1 MNSIELMVEEHKYIM
16 RMLAVVR
23 NASNRILIGEE
34 ISYSDF
40 DEMISFITK
49 YADEHHHGKEEKF
62 LFKEMVDH
70 LGKMGTNLVTHGM
83 LVEHDWGRLFIIELK
98 AALIRVK
105 SGDDESRLDIIANA
119 IGYANHLTRHIT
131 KEDAVVYTF
140 AAKNLSPEVLERID
154 MQTESFEDNASKHG
168 TQAHYVELLERLE
181 RKYL

>member
-23 NASNRILIGEE
+23 KACNKILLGEE
-34 ISYSDF
+34 ISYNDF
-40 DEMISFITK
+40 EEMITFITK

-62 LFKEMVDH
+62 LFKEMVDN

-98 AALIRVK
+98 AAIIRVK
-105 SGDDESRLDIIANA
+105 SGDDESKLDIIANA
-119 IGYANHLTRHIT
+119 IGYSNHLARHIA

-140 AAKNLSPEVLERID
+140 AAKNLAPEVLERINKQSD
-154 MQTESFEDNASKHG
+154 IFEEEASKLG
-168 TQAHYVELLERLE
+168 TQAHYINLLEKLE
-181 RKYL
+181 RIYL

>member
-1 MNSIELMVEEHKYIM
+1 MNSIELMVEEHKYIL

-23 NASNRILIGEE
+23 KACSKLLLGEE
-34 ISYSDF
+34 ISYNDF
-40 DEMISFITK
+40 EEMIEFITK
-49 YADEHHHGKEEKF
+49 YADQHHHGKEEKF

-98 AALIRVK
+98 AAIVRVQ

-119 IGYANHLTRHIT
+119 IGYANHLARHIA

-140 AAKNLSPEVLERID
+140 AAKNLAPEILDRID
-154 MQTESFEDNASKHG
+154 MQSDLFEKEAFKQG
-168 TQAHYVELLERLE
+168 TQAHFIELLENLE
-181 RKYL
+181 KEYL

>member
-1 MNSIELMVEEHKYIM
+1 MNSIELMMEEHKYIL

-23 NASNRILIGEE
+23 KACNQILLGQE

-40 DEMISFITK
+40 EEMISFITK

-62 LFKEMVDH
+62 LFKEMVDN

-98 AALIRVK
+98 AAIIRVK
-105 SGDDESRLDIIANA
+105 SGDEESRLDIIANA
-119 IGYANHLTRHIT
+119 IGYANHLTRHIA

-140 AAKNLSPEVLERID
+140 AANNLASEVLARID
-154 MQTESFEDNASKHG
+154 MQTEFFEEEASKNG
-168 TQAHYVELLERLE
+168 TQVYYIELLERLE

>member
-1 MNSIELMVEEHKYIM
+1 MNSIDLMVEEHKYIM

-23 NASNRILIGEE
+23 KACNQLLLGEE
-34 ISYSDF
+34 ISYDDF
-40 DEMISFITK
+40 EKMIAFITK

-98 AALIRVK
+98 AAILRVK

-119 IGYANHLTRHIT
+119 IGYVNHLTRHIA

-140 AAKNLSPEVLERID
+140 AAKNLAQEILERID
-154 MQTESFEDNASKHG
+154 KQTEDFEDEATKHG
-168 TQAHYVELLERLE
+168 TQTYYIDLLEQLE